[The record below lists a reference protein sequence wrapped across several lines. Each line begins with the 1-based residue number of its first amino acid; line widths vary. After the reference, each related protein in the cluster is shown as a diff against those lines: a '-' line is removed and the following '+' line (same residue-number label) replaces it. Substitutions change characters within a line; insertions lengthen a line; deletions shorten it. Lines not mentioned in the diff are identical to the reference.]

1 MSTTLWIVDP
11 TVLVQTVPIN
21 PFLKQLSL
29 EARANA
35 FAQLSIGSGILLA
48 AHRRS
53 LLPIVGGV
61 VLSLLYYLIL
71 PKQQQNKKVS
81 YMMRQQPKAPTPK
94 EEHANDGV
102 GYHGGVYPAW
112 SMQST
117 DYPNNPGMFDYGRAV
132 RSTLPTSNV
141 KVVPTQSLARMYSKP
156 GMLSFDQQTNPI
168 PDPTYMARQPVNLVP
183 NIPRGQY
190 EILSVFHGAGAAT
203 GLGGLGNPGAFA

>member
-1 MSTTLWIVDP
+1 MSPTLWIVDP
-11 TVLVQTVPIN
+11 TVLVQTLPIN
-21 PFLKQLSL
+21 PFLKTHNL

-35 FAQLSIGSGILLA
+35 FAQIAIGAGVLMGLQ
-48 AHRRS
+48 RRS
-53 LLPIVGGV
+53 LLPLVGGV
-61 VLSLLYYLIL
+61 VLSLVYYLIM
-71 PKQQQNKKVS
+71 PKDQKNKVS
-81 YMMRQQPKAPTPK
+81 YMMRQAKAPTPK
-94 EEHANDGV
+94 EEHAQDGV

-112 SMQST
+112 SIQSSE
-117 DYPNNPGMFDYGRAV
+117 YPNNPGMFDYGRAV

-203 GLGGLGNPGAFA
+203 GLGGLGNPGAFS